1 MPAIEI
7 LKRLERAERTEA
19 SAAIGVADEI
29 VSLERRRSRLAAIL
43 HSARTA
49 AETYPRRL
57 PERGVS
63 FEAQMDAENR
73 RADMLRQVRYQIR
86 QTGVDAGQFADAL
99 MLASQPTGADFVN
112 AIAEAEAALTAC
124 ERDIT
129 ELEAERSRRGRRL
142 GELRASIRQ
151 GQDWLRANGFAAEAV

>member
-1 MPAIEI
+1 MPELNV

-19 SAAIGVADEI
+19 SAAIGVADEL

-43 HSARTA
+43 HSVRQQ
-49 AETYPRRL
+49 AEVYPRRL
-57 PERGVS
+57 PPRDVAPEAWS
-63 FEAQMDAENR
+63 EAQNA
-73 RADMLRQVRYQIR
+73 RADALRSIRQQIK
-86 QTGVDAGQFADAL
+86 QTGVDPAAFNEAL
-99 MLASQPTGADFVN
+99 VLASEPSGADFVQ
-112 AIAEAEAALTAC
+112 AIAVAEAALTAC